1 MTAQSLD
8 ETKAP
13 APYWTRARVGMT
25 IALLIFLVAAGICV
39 WFVPRVW
46 FMTENQLY
54 STIVGE
60 MHDDAFALEAARE
73 VRRRAVFPRDMMKVL
88 ETIRVV
94 RTRGAKLELISA
106 LQEYSGQED
115 FNPLELAELYW
126 QNQKETPPGYAA
138 TKVAIYGPI
147 AEMGRNQEYG
157 AVLAEH
163 FKDDPPST
171 IRLDEIVWGGVYP
184 SGMLPM
190 RDPALLP
197 ASEANYLEPE
207 DIVFGLEVNGEA
219 RAYPQGTLE
228 YPELLSE
235 TIGGEPITFV
245 FCPLCMTA
253 VAYRST
259 AGGTVHRF
267 GTSGFLHRSNKLM
280 YDEET
285 NSLWYTMTGEPV
297 VGQLVGKGLK
307 LEALPVVVTTW
318 GEWVKRHP
326 ETKTLPKPPDNPQS
340 DFKLPLNRHLAGSN
354 YGDYFASP
362 RLMFQVQARDARLEL
377 KQEVF
382 IVRVPETDKEPVAV
396 SQALLTDNPVFHL
409 DAGGRPVVV
418 ITHASGAN
426 RAYESRGRKFRP
438 GKAPEE
444 VLDAEGRPWRVEE
457 GHLTDGRTKL
467 ARLPGH
473 RSYWFA
479 WFAAHPDTKLL
490 K

>member
-13 APYWTRARVGMT
+13 PPYWTRARVGVT
-25 IALLIFLVAAGICV
+25 IALLIFLVVAGLCF

-54 STIVGE
+54 STVVGE
-60 MHDDAFALEAARE
+60 MHDDVFALEAARE
-73 VRRRAVFPRDMMKVL
+73 IRRRAVFPRDMMKVL
-88 ETIRVV
+88 ETIPLV
-94 RTRGAKLELISA
+94 RTRAAKLELISI
-106 LQEYSGQED
+106 LKDYSGQKD
-115 FNPLELAELYW
+115 FNYHELCERYW

-147 AEMGRNQEYG
+147 AEMGNQEFG
-157 AVLAEH
+157 AALAEY
-163 FKDDPPST
+163 FKDGPPST
-171 IRLDEIVWGGVYP
+171 VRLDEIVWGHVYRDDV
-184 SGMLPM
+184 LPL
-190 RDPALLP
+190 RDPALVP
-197 ASEANYLEPE
+197 ASEAKYLEPE

-219 RAYPQGTLE
+219 RAYPQGTME
-228 YPELLSE
+228 YPEVLTE
-235 TIGGEPITFV
+235 TVGGEPITFV

-267 GTSGFLHRSNKLM
+267 GTSGFLYRSNKLL
-280 YDEET
+280 YDDET
-285 NSLWYTMTGEPV
+285 KSLWYTMTGEPV
-297 VGQLVGKGLK
+297 VGELVGQGLK

-326 ETKTLPKPPDNPQS
+326 KTKTLPRPADNTP
-340 DFKLPLNRHLAGSN
+340 NRHLAGSH
-354 YGDYFASP
+354 YGSYFASP
-362 RLMFQVQARDARLEL
+362 SLMHQVQARDARLEL

-382 IVRVPETDKEPVAV
+382 IVRIPETEKVPVAV
-396 SQALLTDNPVFHL
+396 SQALLNENPVFHL
-409 DAGGRPVVV
+409 NAGGRPVVV

-426 RAYESRGRKFRP
+426 RAYESSGHKFKP

-457 GHLTDGRTKL
+457 GYLTDGRTKL